1 MVTEQFEK
9 VINLFIP
16 GGRLLILI
24 VLSLE
29 DKLTLYQIIERTELD
44 LTEAME
50 HLEYFIMNQLIKL
63 VDLDYQLNP
72 DNELA
77 VLVKKFLL
85 DWQEACEE

>member
-24 VLSLE
+24 ALSLE

-50 HLEYFIMNQLIKL
+50 HLEYFIKNQLIKL

-77 VLVKKFLL
+77 ALVKKFLL